1 MKSVRV
7 VLPFLLA
14 AFALTTGTPS
24 TYAWSS
30 EEAAVSVFGG
40 SSDDVG
46 NSIAVDSSGN
56 LYTTGYFEGTVDF
69 DPGAGTS
76 NLTSAGS
83 ADVFV
88 SKLDSSGNFVW
99 AKSFGGSSGD
109 RGYSIAVDSSGNVY
123 TTGFFVGT
131 VDFDPGAGTSNLTSA
146 GSYDVFVSK
155 LNSSGNFVWA
165 KSFGG
170 SSPDAGYS
178 IAVDSS
184 GNLYAT
190 GAFQGTADFDPGAGT
205 SNLTSA
211 GGADVFV
218 SKLDSSGNLVWA
230 KGFGGSSG
238 DVGNSIAVDSSGNLY
253 ATGDFYSTVDFDP
266 GAGTSNLTSAGG
278 SDVFVSKLD
287 SSGNLVWAK
296 SFGGSSPDIGYSIAV
311 DGSGNVYTTG
321 FFEGTADFDPGAG
334 TSNLGSAG
342 GDDVFVSKLDS
353 SGALVWAKSFGGS
366 SPDAGYSI
374 AVDSSGNLYT
384 TGYFVGTVDFDPGAG
399 TSNLTSAGSYDVFVL
414 KLTSSGEALTDTAPG
429 APGIVNAVATGTTTA
444 TVGFTS
450 PASNGGSTI
459 LSYTA
464 TSNPGGITATITQA
478 GSGAILVTGLSPST
492 SYTFTV
498 TATNAVGTSL
508 ASAASNSITTS
519 GTGIAPLFTSAS
531 SYDGRFT
538 VQVTNYDSAFT
549 YAVTSSAG
557 QASINSTGL
566 ITVTGLRPDQSVTVT
581 VTTTRT
587 GYASG
592 SGSITGRSQVAPMLP
607 TNKPIVTITDTAI
620 TCTIGSY
627 SATPT
632 SAAFSLFVDGKHV
645 STIFSAVGDY
655 LPDWIIPWATSS
667 TITRTASLT
676 SATWAMSEAYIGKSV
691 ACITLAYSMHAT
703 GMTSSLKVTI
713 K

>member
-1 MKSVRV
+1 M
-7 VLPFLLA
+7 
-14 AFALTTGTPS
+14 
-24 TYAWSS
+24 
-30 EEAAVSVFGG
+30 
-40 SSDDVG
+40 
-46 NSIAVDSSGN
+46 
-56 LYTTGYFEGTVDF
+56 
-69 DPGAGTS
+69 
-76 NLTSAGS
+76 
-83 ADVFV
+83 
-88 SKLDSSGNFVW
+88 
-99 AKSFGGSSGD
+99 
-109 RGYSIAVDSSGNVY
+109 
-123 TTGFFVGT
+123 
-131 VDFDPGAGTSNLTSA
+131 
-146 GSYDVFVSK
+146 
-155 LNSSGNFVWA
+155 
-165 KSFGG
+165 
-170 SSPDAGYS
+170 
-178 IAVDSS
+178 
-184 GNLYAT
+184 
-190 GAFQGTADFDPGAGT
+190 
-205 SNLTSA
+205 
-211 GGADVFV
+211 
-218 SKLDSSGNLVWA
+218 
-230 KGFGGSSG
+230 
-238 DVGNSIAVDSSGNLY
+238 
-253 ATGDFYSTVDFDP
+253 
-266 GAGTSNLTSAGG
+266 
-278 SDVFVSKLD
+278 
-287 SSGNLVWAK
+287 
-296 SFGGSSPDIGYSIAV
+296 
-311 DGSGNVYTTG
+311 
-321 FFEGTADFDPGAG
+321 
-334 TSNLGSAG
+334 
-342 GDDVFVSKLDS
+342 
-353 SGALVWAKSFGGS
+353 
-366 SPDAGYSI
+366 
-374 AVDSSGNLYT
+374 
-384 TGYFVGTVDFDPGAG
+384 
-399 TSNLTSAGSYDVFVL
+399 
-414 KLTSSGEALTDTAPG
+414 
-429 APGIVNAVATGTTTA
+429 NAVATGTTTA

-607 TNKPIVTITDTAI
+607 TNKPIVTISDTAI

-627 SATPT
+627 SGTPT
-632 SAAFSLFVDGKHV
+632 SSAFSLFIDGKHV

-655 LPDWIIPWATSS
+655 LPDWITPWATAS

-676 SATWAMSEAYIGKSV
+676 SATWAMSDAYKGKSIN
-691 ACITLAYSMHAT
+691 CITLAYSMHAT